1 MPNKLFIRTLSL
13 HQRNGDM
20 LTHFEWALYA
30 RAGQKLSGG
39 LAESFQSVVQ
49 ILEQNSIDDVQIV
62 GLVPANWVHSTR
74 VTIPGKQTR
83 FIQQALPFAVE
94 DQLAEDLDNVHIAL
108 GDKNSDGSHSVDII
122 NHHLFE
128 TFHTAL
134 VETGYPVNAIYSDA
148 SLLPITGINVSLGFE
163 KDWVLVNSDNG
174 AISRVKL
181 FNAASYFE
189 SVFKENELAETAVK
203 QVNCYIP
210 TEQLESLK
218 LLLAELQQIEGFE
231 WSSHDLNIPIIDLL
245 CESWF
250 QQGTKGINLC
260 QGEFKIASGSEP
272 SLKKWRAVAAVAGIW
287 FLLQVGLDLGKGF
300 YYQKE
305 AEINQQQAL
314 QLYKSIFP
322 GERRVTVNNLKR
334 SLQGKLKQA
343 TSDTGGNDFLSLLS
357 ETGYQYSLVPN
368 SQSIEF
374 NTINFSDQRQELTI
388 ELKASSFQQLDQLKN
403 GLTSA
408 GLGAKISSAINEQNS
423 VRGRLSVTGS

>member
-13 HQRNGDM
+13 PQRNGDM

-203 QVNCYIP
+203 QVNCYISP
-210 TEQLESLK
+210 EQLESLK

>member
-1 MPNKLFIRTLSL
+1 MPNKLFIRALSL
-13 HQRNGDM
+13 PQSDGDM

-39 LAESFQSVVQ
+39 LAETFQNVVQ
-49 ILEQNSIDDVQIV
+49 ILDQNAIDDVQIV

-134 VETGYPVNAIYSDA
+134 LETGYPVNALYSDA
-148 SLLPITGINVSLGFE
+148 SLLPVTGINVTLAFE
-163 KDWVLVNSDNG
+163 NDWVLISSDNG
-174 AISRVKL
+174 AVSRVKL

-189 SVFKENELAETAVK
+189 SVFKETEVAENPIQK
-203 QVNCYIP
+203 VNCYISP
-210 TEQLESLK
+210 NQLDSLK

-231 WSSHDLNIPIIDLL
+231 WTIHDLNIPILDLL

-305 AEINQQQAL
+305 AQINQQQAL

-343 TSDTGGNDFLSLLS
+343 TSDTGSNDFLSLLS

-374 NTINFSDQRQELTI
+374 NSINFSDQRQELTI